1 MPGSI
6 APACGARSAK
16 NAGFSRPI
24 LPHGAERPPSP
35 ARQRRVLPLAARLHL
50 KLSLL
55 TSAVVSLLP
64 PVALAVTPR
73 EEIAATAQAV
83 LKEYV
88 QGWQD
93 ETRIEL
99 KPESIPA
106 DLPLCQVM
114 NAEVAAEAN
123 QRGRVAVIVSCLQPN
138 RWSVQIPATLQRF
151 GTVIVTSRPIRQNE
165 TLTGNDVAEQY
176 AELTSLP
183 DDVVRNTHDA
193 IGRQLR
199 VSVTAQQPL
208 RQSWLVL
215 PIVIPNGA
223 TVKVLLAGEGFRIE
237 TQGKAMQAARQ
248 GERVRVRLDNGR
260 ILTGLAW
267 EDGSVWVEP

>member
-1 MPGSI
+1 MPPTAQS
-6 APACGARSAK
+6 
-16 NAGFSRPI
+16 
-24 LPHGAERPPSP
+24 LV
-35 ARQRRVLPLAARLHL
+35 RVMLGITCLAAL
-50 KLSLL
+50 
-55 TSAVVSLLP
+55 LLP
-64 PVALAVTPR
+64 PTTLAASLR
-73 EEIAATAQAV
+73 EEIAATAQAA

-106 DLPLCQVM
+106 DLPPCQVL

-123 QRGRVAVIVSCLQPN
+123 LRGRVTVVVTCLQPN

-151 GTVIVTSRPIRQNE
+151 GTVIFSSRPIRQNE

-183 DDVVRNTHDA
+183 DDVVRDLRDA

-215 PIVIPNGA
+215 PIVISNGA
-223 TVKVLLAGEGFRIE
+223 TVNVLLAGEGFRIE

-248 GERVRVRLDNGR
+248 GERVRVRLNNGR
-260 ILTGLAW
+260 ILTGVAR